1 MAQTGLGL
9 AMWLRLSWDWLCGSN
24 WPGGIG
30 YVAQI
35 VMGLAVWLRLAWDW
49 LCGSDCP
56 GIGCVAQIVLGL
68 AVGGWWVGDK
78 MES

>member
-24 WPGGIG
+24 WPGIG

-56 GIGCVAQIVLGL
+56 RIGCVAQIVLGL